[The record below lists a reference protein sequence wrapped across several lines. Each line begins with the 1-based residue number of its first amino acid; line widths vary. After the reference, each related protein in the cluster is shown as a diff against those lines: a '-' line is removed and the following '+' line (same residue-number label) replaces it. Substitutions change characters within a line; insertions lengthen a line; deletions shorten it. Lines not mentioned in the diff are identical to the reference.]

1 VFEWVDFLDLAEELA
16 ARPND
21 EASARTAV
29 SRAYYATFH
38 IGRDFLVRA
47 EIPRDRGRNAHVQV
61 QRELRKQSAR
71 IGQDLELLH
80 FCRKQADYDT
90 SQFTDVN
97 EQARSAATLARE
109 TIDAIK
115 TLS

>member
-1 VFEWVDFLDLAEELA
+1 VVEWVDFLGLAEELV
-16 ARPND
+16 ARRDD
-21 EASARTAV
+21 EAAGRTAM

-38 IGRDFLVRA
+38 IGRDYLVRA
-47 EIPRDRGRNAHVQV
+47 DIPLDRGRNAHVQV
-61 QRELRKQSAR
+61 QRELRNQSAQ

-80 FCRKQADYDT
+80 FWRKQADYDT
-90 SQFTDVN
+90 SPFTVVN

-115 TLS
+115 ALS